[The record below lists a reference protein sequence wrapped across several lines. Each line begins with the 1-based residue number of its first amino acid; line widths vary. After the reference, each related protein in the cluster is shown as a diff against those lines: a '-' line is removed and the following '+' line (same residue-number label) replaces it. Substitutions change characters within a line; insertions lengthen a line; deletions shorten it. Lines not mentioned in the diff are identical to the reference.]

1 MNAHSINTATGGNE
15 PTAQITVNSGS
26 RSSWRLVNLVA
37 AATIV
42 ICLIILT
49 RILPVER
56 AIGALQSGIDRLGW
70 LGPLAFGGAY
80 ILAGLL
86 FVPGSALTLS
96 SGALFGLLWGT
107 VIVSISSTTTAAL
120 AFLIARHFARAGVQR
135 AAKGNARFSAIDRAI
150 GTGGWKIVALLRL
163 SPAVPFSLGNYL
175 YGISSIRFWPYV
187 LASWICMLPGTFMY
201 VYLGH
206 AGAQGLQAVS
216 GGGSAVGTGKTILLI
231 AGLLATVVV
240 TVYVTR
246 LAQRALAEQGALDV
260 ALPPPGSDSSHLDA
274 EAAPPGK
281 RKTAVPIFALVLAV
295 LTGAAW
301 MRRDAL
307 QGIFGPPVVKLV
319 EAYGEGG
326 VGASFDHSI
335 FNQLLSSHVTEGGWV
350 DYAGLRRDSSQLDAY
365 IALVAKA
372 RFDELSRDEKLAL
385 LINAYNAF
393 TLRLILDKY
402 PVTSIKDIPDADRW
416 NDKRWNLGGNVWSLD
431 QIEQEQI
438 RPKFKEPRIHFALVC
453 AAVGCPPLRNE
464 AYVGK
469 RIDRQL
475 DEQARYVHSH
485 RTWFQFKLDIKTAY
499 LTQLYKWYGG
509 DFEQVSGDVLKF
521 AASFSDSLRAVLK
534 DGKPIRI
541 EWLDYDWRLNSVE
554 NRQDR

>member
-1 MNAHSINTATGGNE
+1 M
-15 PTAQITVNSGS
+15 TVNSGS

-438 RPKFKEPRIHFALVC
+438 RPKFKEPRTHFALVC